1 MQRGLRGLL
10 NLGLKLVYP
19 AACLACRQSMDTG
32 FICSTCL
39 FKLEKITGNEWI
51 KNIPYLS
58 GIDRVYAC
66 WYYNPTLQ
74 ALIQNMKYHN
84 FARLGNFLG
93 QKAVEE
99 FDEEVFD
106 GLDYLVPV
114 PLNSLKYRERGYNQ
128 AQRISEGMA
137 QVLKIPVKKRI
148 KRIKYTL
155 SQTSLTREERLYN
168 MENAFVISG
177 SVYQKK
183 IGVIDDLLTTGAT
196 LSACAAAIKAAGA
209 IEVRAITCASPIM
222 STKMNPC

>member
-1 MQRGLRGLL
+1 MRRGLRGLL
-10 NLGLKLVYP
+10 NLGLKLIYP
-19 AACLACRQSMDTG
+19 SACLACTQSMDAG
-32 FICSTCL
+32 FICSECL
-39 FKLEKITGNEWI
+39 FKFEKINGNEWI
-51 KNIPYLS
+51 KKIPYIS
-58 GIDRVYAC
+58 EIDRVYAC

-74 ALIQNMKYHN
+74 TLIRNMKYYN

-93 QKAVEE
+93 QKAAKE
-99 FDEEVFD
+99 FAGEVFD

-128 AQRISEGMA
+128 AQRISDGMA
-137 QVLKIPVKKRI
+137 QVLKIPIKKRI
-148 KRIKYTL
+148 KRVKYTL

-196 LSACAAAIKAAGA
+196 LSACAAALKAAGA
-209 IEVRAITCASPIM
+209 IEVRAITCASPYF
-222 STKMNPC
+222 K